1 MDQFSIK
8 KTKNR
13 FTPSYFLIV
22 VLTFMLTMN
31 IAYAKDEGIV
41 IYTELKG
48 HHAAL
53 SADFRAITK
62 KSLDNLNKFK
72 VVNGLKGTISGS
84 QSLDN
89 RLGAALKDNVP
100 WVADVLL
107 DSEKKSAKLVFQIYR
122 SNGELIFRWEEEY
135 KIKSIKAFLAQLEYT
150 MPLKLKTK
158 YLELGRVI
166 KKDKR
171 LVYFDLGE
179 TAGIK
184 VDETYQIYEEG
195 DEIEDDDG
203 NSYGHLEV
211 TTGIVRVKK
220 VTAVYSIAE
229 IVVGQL
235 SIDTEQWVKRT
246 ENTGKEAFDSKILAV
261 LENKVA
267 INIGKNAGVEEGSYY
282 GVFRDIKAIN
292 EKQAFRQPVGHIK
305 INEVFE
311 NFSKGELSISETY
324 DLSKFT
330 IAKGD
335 QVEEVESP
343 RKNMWGFNQMMTNV
357 NGTNSG
363 KIAMFSYQ
371 RDSLVNVNLVYRLKV
386 GAGTGTEPYASVG
399 VMQSMGHSD
408 HVFLGM
414 DLMYVGGTALNMFIS
429 VDVDTPLS
437 KVFKIN
443 LESGFI
449 VAHEI
454 ETFNG
459 LNTSIGLKYAY
470 DLF

>member
-1 MDQFSIK
+1 MIEQNTITKKILSKIFFPFCLFYTLLFSHASLAD
-8 KTKNR
+8 N
-13 FTPSYFLIV
+13 
-22 VLTFMLTMN
+22 
-31 IAYAKDEGIV
+31 EGIV
-41 IYTELKG
+41 VYTNLIG
-48 HHAAL
+48 YHAAL
-53 SADFRAITK
+53 SADFRAISK
-62 KSLDNLNKFK
+62 KSIDNLNKFD
-72 VVNGLKGTISGS
+72 VINGLTGTISGS
-84 QSLDN
+84 KPLQD
-89 RLGAALKDNVP
+89 RLAAAAKDNIP
-100 WVADVLL
+100 WVADVTL
-107 DSEKKSAKLVFQIYR
+107 DSEKKTANLKFQIFR
-122 SNGELIFRWEEEY
+122 NNGELIFSWEEPY
-135 KIKSIKAFLAQLEYT
+135 KIKSIKAFLAQLEYS

-158 YLELGRVI
+158 FLELGRVI

-184 VDETYQIYEEG
+184 IDDTYQVYEEG
-195 DEIEDDDG
+195 EAIEDDDG
-203 NSYGHLEV
+203 NSYGNLEI

-235 SIDTEQWVKRT
+235 SIDTEQWIKRT
-246 ENTGKEAFDSKILAV
+246 TENEQSTFDSKILAV

-282 GVFRDIKAIN
+282 AVFRDIKSITDK
-292 EKQAFRQPVGHIK
+292 EAFRQPVGHIK

-324 DLSKFT
+324 ELSKFT
-330 IAKGD
+330 ITKGD
-335 QVEEVESP
+335 RVEEVESP

-357 NGTNSG
+357 NGTTSG

-371 RDSLVNVNLVYRLKV
+371 RDSLVNVNLVYRAKA
-386 GAGTGTEPYASVG
+386 GMGTGKEIYASAG

-408 HVFLGM
+408 HVFIGM
-414 DLMYVGGTALNMFIS
+414 DVMYIGGTALNLFIS

-437 KVFKIN
+437 KTFKIN

-449 VAHEI
+449 VAHDNDV
-454 ETFNG
+454 FNG